1 MPQKGVNIRWIE
13 EHSHPENAVISPRY
27 WYTSIK
33 GPPDKPSDLH
43 AESPPHDGI
52 VKSNH
57 SKKHV
62 RLTPKALGAK
72 ADTEAAERAIRTIFM
87 VPYWMVVVVEDEP
100 GTVT

>member
-1 MPQKGVNIRWIE
+1 MNHQMCLSQGISATKGVNIRWIE

-57 SKKHV
+57 SK
-62 RLTPKALGAK
+62 
-72 ADTEAAERAIRTIFM
+72 
-87 VPYWMVVVVEDEP
+87 
-100 GTVT
+100 